1 VTPDFRLLLASAPI
15 GALEQQ
21 VKEQERIIEE
31 KDSRI
36 TDLKSGH
43 EKQITEKDNRLNDR
57 TDRINDLK
65 ADREKDRENYMGMIQ
80 NAQQLIQSLQT
91 QVDQIEAP
99 KQPVSSNFEAV
110 EVDPEPKQEESEQGT
125 GEQEVASAKDHN
137 PKKGLLGRLF
147 S

>member
-1 VTPDFRLLLASAPI
+1 MLGDVGDVRALLTSAGEP
-15 GALEQQ
+15 
-21 VKEQERIIEE
+21 V
-31 KDSRI
+31 S
-36 TDLKSGH
+36 
-43 EKQITEKDNRLNDR
+43 
-57 TDRINDLK
+57 
-65 ADREKDRENYMGMIQ
+65 
-80 NAQQLIQSLQT
+80 QQLIQSLQT